1 MKITDLGV
9 LKIIGGQLEFRLT
22 RCIIALWDSACIK
35 TMVDILGLIPQF
47 WWSNG
52 MQNYKKL

>member
-1 MKITDLGV
+1 MKMTDLGA

-47 WWSNG
+47 
-52 MQNYKKL
+52 